1 MNSEGVL
8 LFCQS
13 PIQYNINLWCNYDQV
28 TIPDMSSGAAAK
40 LAIAASMSVSGFSP
54 PGADWISHWGTGLHK
69 LCGQRVPELS
79 IAARITSLSTA
90 TFWFLKKTLADERS
104 TTS

>member
-13 PIQYNINLWCNYDQV
+13 PIQYINLWCNYDQV
-28 TIPDMSSGAAAK
+28 TIPDMSSGAAPK

-54 PGADWISHWGTGLHK
+54 PGADWISHWAQGYANSVDRG
-69 LCGQRVPELS
+69 
-79 IAARITSLSTA
+79 ITSLSTA
-90 TFWFLKKTLADERS
+90 TFWFLKRKLADERS
-104 TTS
+104 TTL